1 MAFGFQV
8 RGWFDAW
15 LDARVRRVVAE
26 VVGGRNLPS
35 PEDLAVLQRRV
46 DALRAGMVAA
56 SEDVAGL
63 RQAVEASAL
72 DLDDEIVALLNGDL
86 TERLE
91 AAESGRT
98 ATERTAERLDAALG
112 LVQGQLRTL
121 IDRVATLRSRAD
133 QAFQA
138 AVTARATAEAVAD
151 ALDADLSSS
160 AP

>member
-26 VVGGRNLPS
+26 VVGGRNLPT

-46 DALRAGMVAA
+46 DAVRSGLAA
-56 SEDVAGL
+56 AADDVAGL
-63 RQAVEASAL
+63 RQSVEASAL
-72 DLDDEIVALLNGDL
+72 DLDDDIVALLNGDL
-86 TERLE
+86 TERLD
-91 AAESGRT
+91 AADAGRT
-98 ATERTAERLDAALG
+98 ATERTTERLDAALR
-112 LVQGQLRTL
+112 LVQGQLAAL
-121 IDRVATLRSRAD
+121 VDRVGTLRSRAD

-151 ALDADLSSS
+151 ALDSDLSSS